1 MKLEVDLEEKATV
14 EVIEKKL
21 MQNVPQKK
29 KRQVN
34 NNYCF
39 IFHNN
44 VFDFI
49 LKKSLAGKAVHTM
62 SCSNKE
68 A

>member
-34 NNYCF
+34 CF
-39 IFHNN
+39 VFHNSVN
-44 VFDFI
+44 DF
-49 LKKSLAGKAVHTM
+49 LQNL
-62 SCSNKE
+62 
-68 A
+68 

>member
-29 KRQVN
+29 KRQVS
-34 NNYCF
+34 CF
-39 IFHNN
+39 IFQNS
-44 VFDFI
+44 VYDF
-49 LKKSLAGKAVHTM
+49 LLKSLDGKIDHAM
-62 SCSNKE
+62 SFFDHD